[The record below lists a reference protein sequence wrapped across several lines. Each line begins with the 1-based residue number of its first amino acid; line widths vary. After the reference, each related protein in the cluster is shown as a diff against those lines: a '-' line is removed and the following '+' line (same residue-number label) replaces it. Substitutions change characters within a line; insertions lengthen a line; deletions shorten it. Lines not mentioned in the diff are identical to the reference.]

1 MSDKINHHHNK
12 GIITKFGMKAAVCF
26 FKSTHTSMTQNIP
39 PTSLRY
45 EQIGGQPVT
54 MSSETS
60 IPPNN
65 HLVQTIVS

>member
-1 MSDKINHHHNK
+1 
-12 GIITKFGMKAAVCF
+12 MKAAVCF
-26 FKSTHTSMTQNIP
+26 LNQLTHTSMTQNIP